1 MSKKKTVKI
10 NVGVPGSGKS
20 TWSKEFVEKNPGWVK
35 ICRDDFRFMLKNA
48 PFLDGKGETLI
59 TDLVFDSARKAL
71 LAGYNI
77 IMDATHVKRTYINQ
91 VVKELGEMADI
102 EFQVFDTPFE
112 TCVERDSLRERKVGK
127 EVITRMQKDFDT
139 LKKEFDFKEIL
150 QQGRMK
156 KDFST
161 DWSGIRQDLP
171 FAFITDIDGTV
182 AHMNGKRGP
191 FEWHNV
197 GLDDPDLPT
206 ITTLQAL
213 KTAGATILAVSGR
226 DGSCR
231 KETEE
236 WLKKHKV
243 PFDGLFMRPAGDYRK
258 DSLIK
263 EEIYNNDIKD
273 NYNIVMVFDDRNQVV
288 STWRKLGL
296 KCAQVEPGEF

>member
-35 ICRDDFRFMLKNA
+35 ICRDDFRFMLKNS

-139 LKKEFDFKEIL
+139 LKKEFDFKEIS

-156 KDFST
+156 KDF
-161 DWSGIRQDLP
+161 
-171 FAFITDIDGTV
+171 
-182 AHMNGKRGP
+182 
-191 FEWHNV
+191 
-197 GLDDPDLPT
+197 
-206 ITTLQAL
+206 
-213 KTAGATILAVSGR
+213 
-226 DGSCR
+226 
-231 KETEE
+231 
-236 WLKKHKV
+236 
-243 PFDGLFMRPAGDYRK
+243 
-258 DSLIK
+258 
-263 EEIYNNDIKD
+263 
-273 NYNIVMVFDDRNQVV
+273 
-288 STWRKLGL
+288 
-296 KCAQVEPGEF
+296 

>member
-1 MSKKKTVKI
+1 MSKNKIVKI

-20 TWSKEFVEKNPGWVK
+20 TWSKEFVENNPGWVK
-35 ICRDDFRFMLKNA
+35 ICRDDFRFMLKNS
-48 PFLDGKGETLI
+48 PFLNGKGEELVTN
-59 TDLVFDSARKAL
+59 LVFDGARKAL
-71 LAGYNI
+71 LAGYSV

-112 TCVERDSLRERKVGK
+112 TCVKRDSEREREVGK
-127 EVITRMQKDFDT
+127 AVIERMQKDFDI
-139 LKKEFDFKEIL
+139 LKKEFDFQPIPMKR
-150 QQGRMK
+150 RMK
-156 KDFST
+156 KDFSS
-161 DWSGIRQDLP
+161 DWNGVRQDLP

-197 GLDDPDLPT
+197 GVDDPDLPT

-273 NYNIVMVFDDRNQVV
+273 NFNIVMVFDDRDQVV
-288 STWRKLGL
+288 NTWRKLGL
-296 KCAQVEPGEF
+296 KCAQVEPGQF